1 MGLFT
6 RRNKVAVPTTY
17 PPPLPPQPPL
27 VSTYQP
33 PPAWSQNE
41 TWQQYPSGQHVG
53 FPPTSQ
59 VPAPAYGHTDEFLS
73 VEDFNA
79 IHQALNQD
87 TVIDQFDTI
96 ISNIDAD
103 RWNENDEDS
112 FLIIQEEDET
122 HQIETTRALV
132 SSGTRCLARPS
143 PRTKQKKVTIY
154 SKVSLYA
161 NSRVTDNL
169 PPIRLYINTWPLICL
184 AAQYSRNVYLSPQ
197 NSQEKEVFV
206 SADTRLGTK
215 AMVMKSVPCDDKKTL
230 VFAIRG
236 TTLSIRDWCINLD
249 TSLVSPSGFLDDD
262 GNLCHSGFLKVAKN
276 MIRPI
281 AMRLRTLLQENPNR
295 AQCSLLITG
304 HSAGGAIA
312 ALIFC
317 HMLSTIKSEL
327 SNLVNCFKRV
337 HCITFGPP
345 PVSLLPLTKPDSPKY
360 NKYQFMSF
368 LNEGDPVVRAEKAY
382 MRSLVDLLSSSP
394 PAIRARPKP
403 QTTISPYA
411 NIKQSISKLDLSL
424 SKLDLTNSMPKPNSK
439 PSQQYIT
446 QPPKQSRITFDP
458 RVTSSAQQSTRGGP
472 PVWPVPMATL
482 SNAGR
487 LVILRVPP
495 PPSQNTRKTS
505 NSNTGLQRASSNRWE
520 KDNLSRVTAHKVTDD
535 QLRGVIFGDPTMHA
549 MEVYLR
555 RVDMLALKAVTA
567 RT

>member
-6 RRNKVAVPTTY
+6 WRTKTVAPNTY
-17 PPPLPPQPPL
+17 LPPPPPPAA
-27 VSTYQP
+27 STYQP
-33 PPAWSQNE
+33 PPSWSPHGNWE
-41 TWQQYPSGQHVG
+41 QYPPGNSAGSL
-53 FPPTSQ
+53 PTRQ
-59 VPAPAYGHTDEFLS
+59 DPTPAYGHNNEFLS
-73 VEDFNA
+73 VQDFNA
-79 IHQALNQD
+79 IQQALNQD

-112 FLIIQEEDET
+112 YLIIQEEDEI

-132 SSGTRCLARPS
+132 PSGTGTRCLGRPP
-143 PRTKQKKVTIY
+143 PRTRQKKVTIY

-161 NSRVTDNL
+161 NSKVSNNL
-169 PPIRLYINTWPLICL
+169 PPLRLYINTWPLICL

-197 NSQEKEVFV
+197 NSHEKEVFV

-249 TSLVSPSGFLDDD
+249 TSLVSPSGFLDDE

-327 SNLVNCFKRV
+327 SNLVTCFKRV
-337 HCITFGPP
+337 HCITFGSP
-345 PVSLLPLTKPDSPKY
+345 PVSLLPLTKPDSHKY

-382 MRSLVDLLSSSP
+382 MRSLVDLLSSAP
-394 PAIRARPKP
+394 PLARPNRKP
-403 QTTISPYA
+403 QAVKFPYA
-411 NIKQSISKLDLSL
+411 NLKQSISKLDLSL
-424 SKLDLTNSMPKPNSK
+424 SKLDLSNPPPKPEIKPTQLIQQSK
-439 PSQQYIT
+439 
-446 QPPKQSRITFDP
+446 QPRITFGP
-458 RVTSSAQQSTRGGP
+458 GVISSQQQSHGP

-487 LVILRVPP
+487 LVIMRVPP
-495 PPSQNTRKTS
+495 PPSQNARKTS
-505 NSNTGLQRASSNRWE
+505 SSNLQRTSSNRWE

>member
-1 MGLFT
+1 MGFFT
-6 RRNKVAVPTTY
+6 RKTKTVASSTTVQALS
-17 PPPLPPQPPL
+17 PPPA
-27 VSTYQP
+27 VSTYQSVPAWP
-33 PPAWSQNE
+33 PPPPPQQHPFGNTVNLQPVSQSAIQANS
-41 TWQQYPSGQHVG
+41 Y
-53 FPPTSQ
+53 
-59 VPAPAYGHTDEFLS
+59 DNDFLS

-79 IHQALNQD
+79 IQRALNQD
-87 TVIDQFDTI
+87 TVIDQFDAI
-96 ISNIDAD
+96 ITEIDAD

-112 FLIIQEEDET
+112 YLIIQEEDEV
-122 HQIETTRALV
+122 HQVETTRALV
-132 SSGTRCLARPS
+132 PNGTRSLARTT

-161 NSRVTDNL
+161 NSRVSDNL
-169 PPIRLYINTWPLICL
+169 PPLRLYINTWPLICL
-184 AAQYSRNVYLSPQ
+184 AAQFSRNVYLSPQ
-197 NSQEKEVFV
+197 NSHEKEVFV
-206 SADTRLGTK
+206 SADSRLGTK

-249 TSLVSPSGFLDDD
+249 TALVSPSGFLEDD

-317 HMLSTIKSEL
+317 HMLSTTKSEL

-337 HCITFGPP
+337 HCVTFGSP
-345 PVSLLPLTKPDSPKY
+345 PVSLLPLTKPDTPRY

-368 LNEGDPVVRAEKAY
+368 VNEGDPVARAEKAY
-382 MRSLVDLLSSSP
+382 MRSLVDLLSSAP
-394 PAIRARPKP
+394 PNLRAARRQQALK
-403 QTTISPYA
+403 SPYA
-411 NIKQSISKLDLSL
+411 NLKQSISKLDLSL
-424 SKLDLTNSMPKPNSK
+424 SKLDLTTTATKPHRRPR
-439 PSQQYIT
+439 PSQSQQQLSSQHLS
-446 QPPKQSRITFDP
+446 QPQITFNSN
-458 RVTSSAQQSTRGGP
+458 TSTYHSRSHP
-472 PVWPVPMATL
+472 IWPVPMATL

-487 LVILRVPP
+487 LVIMRVPP
-495 PPSQNTRKTS
+495 PPGHGHNPRKASSS
-505 NSNTGLQRASSNRWE
+505 NLQRSSSILWE

-535 QLRGVIFGDPTMHA
+535 QLRGVVFGDPAMHA

>member
-6 RRNKVAVPTTY
+6 RRNKTFVPNAY
-17 PPPLPPQPPL
+17 PPPPLPPPAVATL
-27 VSTYQP
+27 P
-33 PPAWSQNE
+33 PPPPWSPPGP
-41 TWQQYPSGQHVG
+41 WDQYSPRNPIDFS
-53 FPPTSQ
+53 
-59 VPAPAYGHTDEFLS
+59 PAVQASTAAYSHNDQFLS
-73 VEDFNA
+73 VDDFNA
-79 IHQALNQD
+79 IQQALSQD
-87 TVIDQFDTI
+87 TIIDQFDTI
-96 ISNIDAD
+96 ITDIDAD
-103 RWNENDEDS
+103 RWNEHDEDS
-112 FLIIQEEDET
+112 YLVIQEVDET
-122 HQIETTRALV
+122 QQTPSETTRSLV
-132 SSGTRCLARPS
+132 PSGNRCLARQP

-161 NSRVTDNL
+161 NSRVPGDL
-169 PPIRLYINTWPLICL
+169 PPLRLYINTWPLICL

-197 NSQEKEVFV
+197 NVHEKEVFV
-206 SADTRLGTK
+206 SADNRLGTK

-236 TTLSIRDWCINLD
+236 TTLSIRDWCVNLD

-262 GNLCHSGFLKVAKN
+262 GNLCHSGFLRVAKN

-312 ALIFC
+312 ALIFN
-317 HMLSTIKSEL
+317 HMLSSVKSEL
-327 SNLVNCFKRV
+327 SNLVSCFKRV
-337 HCITFGPP
+337 HCITFGAP

-368 LNEGDPVVRAEKAY
+368 MNEGDPVVRAERVY
-382 MRSLVDLLSSSP
+382 MRSLVALLSSAP
-394 PAIRARPKP
+394 PAVRANRKP
-403 QTTISPYA
+403 PASKSPYA
-411 NIKQSISKLDLSL
+411 NLKQSISKLDLSL
-424 SKLDLTNSMPKPNSK
+424 SKLELSSSPPRPDNK
-439 PSQQYIT
+439 PSPPIQ
-446 QPPKQSRITFDP
+446 PKQPRITFAQSASP
-458 RVTSSAQQSTRGGP
+458 PNSTSTP
-472 PVWPVPMATL
+472 PAWPVPMATL

-487 LVILRVPP
+487 LVIMRVPP
-495 PPSQNTRKTS
+495 PPSQNVRKTS
-505 NSNTGLQRASSNRWE
+505 SSNLQRSSSILWE